1 MHVSVYVT
9 TLHMCYLVTDPL
21 QLVMSNRNKVQVG
34 LVFPHVSSFSLPVVP
49 VELSTYSKLSPF
61 SNEPLDVSE
70 HNLLVYIRV
79 L

>member
-21 QLVMSNRNKVQVG
+21 QLVMSDRNKVQVG
-34 LVFPHVSSFSLPVVP
+34 LVFPHVSSFS
-49 VELSTYSKLSPF
+49 STLSPF
-61 SNEPLDVSE
+61 SNDPLDVSE